1 MNDFNTIKIGSR
13 IFKYES
19 YWQLHEGEQTTD
31 YHNNPFPLPK
41 DRINPKWYM
50 RELFVEKL
58 KKVENYL
65 LNNKKFIKYST
76 TEQKNC
82 LICDKLVATG
92 MYTVNNIRW
101 ENSLLH
107 YIIIHQIKPS
117 DPFIDLIFRL
127 DNNPFIIASAK
138 STKLKGVTIVKHNK
152 MYLKL
157 HKNQIFIMDALME
170 HGSSRI
176 YEHKNKALKYSEHAG
191 LLDFTTNGLE
201 KILVYANT
209 DVISKGDDEIFFP
222 NTLNDAYDYE
232 YIFHT
237 HPATNSYGGRAKY
250 GVLYELPS
258 INDIFH
264 FIDHYNEGKT
274 QGSIVIAPEGMYI
287 IRKHVQDNK
296 KININEN
303 DFFNKIKNALVSVQQ
318 KAISKYGKEFSKEFF
333 FDKIVNDFT
342 YVNIINKVLHNYELH
357 LDYFPRIYENGSWII
372 DTVFIPVYT
381 IEPESDP
388 SLSL

>member
-1 MNDFNTIKIGSR
+1 MNDFNTIKIGNR

-19 YWQLHEGEQTTD
+19 YWNKSGEDTTD
-31 YHNNPFPLPK
+31 YHNNPFPSPET
-41 DRINPKWYM
+41 RVNPKWYM
-50 RELFVEKL
+50 RDLFVEKL
-58 KKVENYL
+58 KKVEHYL
-65 LNNKKFIKYST
+65 HEHKKFIKYSH

-82 LICDKLVATG
+82 QICDKLVATG
-92 MYTVNNIRW
+92 LYTVNNIRW

-107 YIIIHQIKPS
+107 YITIHNIKPS
-117 DPFIDLIFRL
+117 DPFIDVIFRL
-127 DNNPFIIASAK
+127 DNNPFVIATSKAK
-138 STKLKGVTIVKHNK
+138 KLKGVTIIKHNK

-176 YEHKNKALKYSEHAG
+176 YEHKNKLYKFSEHAG
-191 LLDFTTNGLE
+191 LLDFTTKGLE

-237 HPATNSYGGRAKY
+237 HPATHSYGGRAKY

-264 FIDHYNEGKT
+264 FMDHYNEGKT
-274 QGSIVIAPEGMYI
+274 QGSIIIAPEGMYI
-287 IRKHVQDNK
+287 VRKHVQNNK
-296 KININEN
+296 KIDIDENE
-303 DFFNKIKNALVSVQQ
+303 FFNKIKNILVSVQR
-318 KAISKYGKEFSKEFF
+318 KAIEKHGNEVTKDYFF
-333 FDKIVNDFT
+333 NEVINDFT
-342 YVNIINKVLHNYELH
+342 YINSINKILHNFELH
-357 LDYFPRIYENGSWII
+357 IDYFPRINEGGIWII
-372 DTVFIPVYT
+372 DTIYVPVYT
-381 IEPESDP
+381 IEPES
-388 SLSL
+388 SIIL